1 MPAKPLRPEG
11 LDIFYIDESVG
22 NGHFISTAVRIPFLR
37 PFDGGWSIVW
47 EDHLDKAETWRRALS
62 KKHHIKFREEL
73 HAQKLLKCAGCYH
86 KSGRNLSPQEAF
98 AVYQDALATL
108 TFLDPGS
115 ILTSYATAKS
125 SLYGTRGIEAGIGVL
140 LQRMRTQ
147 CDAENRNGM
156 VFFDEGHDEYINM
169 YRRAVRHLQTGSA
182 HGSWSSGGATKNI
195 PLAMFTKDANI
206 KRSHYSYFIQVADL
220 VAYSAL
226 QKVKHQAGILN
237 AKRVQRLHHTLYDV
251 IPKTSINLA
260 VTRRRQDGI
269 API

>member
-1 MPAKPLRPEG
+1 MPGKPLRPEG

-37 PFDGGWSIVW
+37 PSDPGWSIVW
-47 EDHLDKAETWRRALS
+47 EDHLDKAEAWRRALS
-62 KKHHIKFREEL
+62 KNHHIKFREEL
-73 HAQKLLKCAGCYH
+73 HAHKLLKSAGCYH
-86 KSGRNLSPQEAF
+86 KSGRNLSHSEAF
-98 AVYQDALATL
+98 NVYKDALATL

-115 ILTSYATAKS
+115 ILTTHATTRS
-125 SLYGTRGIEAGIGVL
+125 SLYGTQGFEAGIVTL
-140 LQRMRTQ
+140 LQRMRSQ

-182 HGSWSSGGATKNI
+182 HGIWGHGGASKNI

-206 KRSHYSYFIQVADL
+206 KRSHYSYFIQAADL

-226 QKVKHQAGILN
+226 QKVKQEVGILN
-237 AKRVQRLHHTLYDV
+237 AKRVQRLHHTLYDA
-251 IPKTSINLA
+251 IPKASINLA